1 MPQSTQ
7 RAHLHLTEQQKVQ
20 LKQLSGSRTAPV
32 REVQRAQVLLQYAE
46 GRPIVSIS
54 HQLRISR
61 PSLYKCIDR
70 ALAAGVEVAL
80 KDKYHR
86 PKAPVISAEAK
97 AWVLH
102 LACSKPTEHGYAA
115 EVWSCRPWPN
125 MPVDTGLR
133 PGIPHWARP
142 LSHHSAHPQNAS
154 GPAP

>member
-7 RAHLHLTEQQKVQ
+7 RAPLHLTEQQKAQ

-32 REVQRAQVLLQYAE
+32 REVQRAQVLLEYAE
-46 GRPIVSIS
+46 GRPIATIS

-102 LACSKPTEHGYAA
+102 LACSKPTRAWLRRRSL
-115 EVWSCRPWPN
+115 VL
-125 MPVDTGLR
+125 VGLSPTCPSTR
-133 PGIPHWARP
+133 ASDRASLPGPSR
-142 LSHHSAHPQNAS
+142 
-154 GPAP
+154 

>member
-80 KDKYHR
+80 KDKYH
-86 PKAPVISAEAK
+86 
-97 AWVLH
+97 
-102 LACSKPTEHGYAA
+102 PT
-115 EVWSCRPWPN
+115 
-125 MPVDTGLR
+125 
-133 PGIPHWARP
+133 
-142 LSHHSAHPQNAS
+142 Q
-154 GPAP
+154 GPRH